1 MYTPFL
7 PELAAD
13 RIARRRA
20 EADRYRLVRTVR
32 RRKHRQ

>member
-7 PELAAD
+7 PELAND

-20 EADRYRLVRTVR
+20 EADRYRLVRR
-32 RRKHRQ
+32 ARRKQRQ